1 MYEFLRQYRTI
12 HGARLAWILFRQ
24 FAQKSLGK
32 ASALPPFFVQPD
44 EKSCYAIR
52 TPELCGIALK
62 ALFNDESG
70 NPTALL
76 FIAALENV
84 LLDKSF
90 L

>member
-1 MYEFLRQYRTI
+1 MAHALLEYYSVSLP
-12 HGARLAWILFRQ
+12 
-24 FAQKSLGK
+24 KS
-32 ASALPPFFVQPD
+32 
-44 EKSCYAIR
+44 YAIR

>member
-1 MYEFLRQYRTI
+1 MYEF
-12 HGARLAWILFRQ
+12 
-24 FAQKSLGK
+24 
-32 ASALPPFFVQPD
+32 
-44 EKSCYAIR
+44 
-52 TPELCGIALK
+52 LK
-62 ALFNDESG
+62 ALFNDESS